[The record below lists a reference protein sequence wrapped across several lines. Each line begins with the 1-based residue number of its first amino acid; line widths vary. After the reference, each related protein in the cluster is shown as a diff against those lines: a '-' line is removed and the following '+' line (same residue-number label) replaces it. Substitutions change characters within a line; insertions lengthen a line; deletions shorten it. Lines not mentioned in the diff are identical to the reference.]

1 MLADLA
7 VDEAVGDELEHLDLA
22 GRGILTH
29 FPRRGRCKGDDG
41 AVPPRAA
48 TRRSSLESAAVVA
61 IAVQNLLALGSIH
74 VSDIGNP
81 AYPL

>member
-1 MLADLA
+1 
-7 VDEAVGDELEHLDLA
+7 
-22 GRGILTH
+22 
-29 FPRRGRCKGDDG
+29 
-41 AVPPRAA
+41 
-48 TRRSSLESAAVVA
+48 VVA